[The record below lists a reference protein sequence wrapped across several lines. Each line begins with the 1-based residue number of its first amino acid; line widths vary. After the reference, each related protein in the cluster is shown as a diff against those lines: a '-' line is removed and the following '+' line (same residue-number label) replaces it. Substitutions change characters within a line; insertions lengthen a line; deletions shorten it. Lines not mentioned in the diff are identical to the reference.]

1 MIIPRHV
8 RQDIQEALQAG
19 YKAPEIMQLL
29 EEQGVTHAHV
39 TRERR
44 HMRMGKWGKKQLRY
58 SPWASS
64 QHRPETLEK
73 LSKVR
78 EMLLQG
84 IGAKVIRSTLRIG
97 RYELIQEAKEDL
109 MRQGYQFNRRG
120 KLLNP
125 NHVPATPSTQ
135 WYDKP
140 YTGINTAESGA
151 AYRRPKQYK
160 GISNVNTED
169 RHGPVTIVQP
179 ALDSEPQ
186 ESVISPVDYVNAFE
200 ARVMEY
206 HKEIEKLR
214 AENKRLSDD
223 NKKLCREVQQIVH
236 QARNFQPNSLIR
248 TSLSNGG

>member
-78 EMLLQG
+78 EKLLQG
-84 IGAKVIRSTLRIG
+84 IDAKVIRSTLRIG

-109 MRQGYQFNRRG
+109 IRQ
-120 KLLNP
+120 
-125 NHVPATPSTQ
+125 A
-135 WYDKP
+135 
-140 YTGINTAESGA
+140 
-151 AYRRPKQYK
+151 
-160 GISNVNTED
+160 
-169 RHGPVTIVQP
+169 
-179 ALDSEPQ
+179 
-186 ESVISPVDYVNAFE
+186 
-200 ARVMEY
+200 
-206 HKEIEKLR
+206 
-214 AENKRLSDD
+214 
-223 NKKLCREVQQIVH
+223 
-236 QARNFQPNSLIR
+236 
-248 TSLSNGG
+248 